1 MAVLRGIIGFIAAV
15 VATTLIGSI
24 FATQMVLAALADA
37 GADIPMAMRLHTTL
51 SDIQGFAPTYAMVA
65 GIGFAI
71 AFLIAFGLRRL
82 LPALA
87 PIAYPLAGAAAIAV
101 ALDAMSIVY
110 QGTTPIAGARG
121 PVGFALQCLAGALGG
136 VVFAWIVKRRKG

>member
-1 MAVLRGIIGFIAAV
+1 MGILRALVGYVAAVIAA
-15 VATTLIGSI
+15 TLIGSI
-24 FATQMVLAALADA
+24 LATQMVLAELA
-37 GADIPMAMRLHTTL
+37 GAGAQVPMAMRLQTTL
-51 SDIQGFAPTYAMVA
+51 TDIQGFAPTYAVVA
-65 GIGFAI
+65 GVGFAI
-71 AFLIAFGLRRL
+71 AFLIAFGLKRL

-101 ALDAMSIVY
+101 ALLAMSVVY

-136 VVFAWIVKRRKG
+136 AVFAWIVKRRNA